1 MGSSGKSLALIL
13 ILMIAFS
20 GLSLSMIRPSY
31 AQNSTNPTYSPTS
44 SPISLPTPSV
54 PEFTVKFVDFS
65 YYVPTTTSIDPYTG
79 QNITTQGYYVE
90 NRTIELS
97 INNQPFNSYSGI
109 YPNYFYYFVQE
120 KGHFS
125 ENWTEINGPNGGFL
139 LKSSAD
145 YTIVYYSLEGGPPF
159 SNGLSAGQVD
169 FQVEAAVG
177 GIFRISPQFASGYQ
191 FEGVASGWSNTQT
204 VTIPAGSIS
213 ASASPA
219 PTPTIPELPA
229 LTILPFLVVMIVS
242 LLFIRR
248 HRKPQK

>member
-20 GLSLSMIRPSY
+20 GLSLSMIRPAY

-79 QNITTQGYYVE
+79 QNITNQGYYVE

-109 YPNYFYYFVQE
+109 YPITSIILF
-120 KGHFS
+120 K
-125 ENWTEINGPNGGFL
+125 
-139 LKSSAD
+139 KR
-145 YTIVYYSLEGGPPF
+145 
-159 SNGLSAGQVD
+159 
-169 FQVEAAVG
+169 
-177 GIFRISPQFASGYQ
+177 GIFRKIGPKL
-191 FEGVASGWSNTQT
+191 T
-204 VTIPAGSIS
+204 V
-213 ASASPA
+213 
-219 PTPTIPELPA
+219 PTVVF
-229 LTILPFLVVMIVS
+229 FLNQVLI
-242 LLFIRR
+242 IR
-248 HRKPQK
+248 